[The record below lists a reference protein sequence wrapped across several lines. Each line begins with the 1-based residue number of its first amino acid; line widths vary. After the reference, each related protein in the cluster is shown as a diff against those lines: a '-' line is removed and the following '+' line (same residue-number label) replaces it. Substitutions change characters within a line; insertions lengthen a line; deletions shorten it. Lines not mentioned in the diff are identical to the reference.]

1 MEYAMHKHHRKLV
14 ASGVA
19 LLSVSLAC
27 MTSVWAAQ
35 PINLQ
40 NQSVAVLQSF
50 SAESSF
56 QQTNSA
62 VDFNNTLHVR
72 FQETYHGYPV
82 WTGDAVMH
90 MPKGASLNGANA
102 LHAMM
107 QKTKGSQV
115 TMNGVIYQG
124 LTADLAST
132 PAYVFTDAQANKALQ
147 IATES
152 YQKKSG
158 VKSSVIQSK
167 SNLMVYVDENN
178 KAHWAFL
185 VSFKTAPS
193 NGLPE
198 KPTYIM
204 DGTSFEIYKEWN
216 NIQTLDNEEGG
227 GFGGNEKMGKLVYD
241 NLQGDLPE
249 LEIARDAASK
259 MCLLE
264 NSDVT
269 VKDRRH
275 NDAVVQFACEKP
287 SDEHNKIYWDAD
299 QDAVNGGYS
308 PSNDALYA
316 GKVIKEMY
324 QKWYNVPVL
333 TENGKPMMLN
343 MRVHENMDN
352 AYWDGREMT
361 FGDGI
366 SMFYPLVS
374 LGVAAHEIS
383 HGFTEQHSGLIYS
396 GQSGGLNEAYSDMAA
411 QAAEFYSVG
420 HNSWQIGPE
429 IFKAANQALRYMDE
443 PTKDGRSIS
452 NLKDYKKWL
461 DVHYTSGIFNKLFY
475 LLGTTKGW
483 DTKKAFDV
491 MVHANASYW
500 TSGTSFHDAACGVMK
515 SAADHQYDVAAVSNA
530 AAGVGITTSDCASGS
545 APQQDPQQDPQQ
557 VKPIRA

>member
-1 MEYAMHKHHRKLV
+1 MHKHHRKLV

-27 MTSVWAAQ
+27 MTSVWAAK
-35 PINLQ
+35 PVNLQ
-40 NQSVAVLQSF
+40 HQSIAVLQSF
-50 SAESSF
+50 SSDSNF

-62 VDFNNTLHVR
+62 VDFNRTLHVR
-72 FQETYHGYPV
+72 FQEKFNGYPV
-82 WTGDAVMH
+82 WASDGVMH
-90 MPKGASLNGANA
+90 MRQGGSLNGSDA
-102 LHAMM
+102 LHSLM
-107 QKTKGSQV
+107 QKTKGGQV
-115 TMNGVIYQG
+115 TMNGVIYEG
-124 LTADLAST
+124 LAADLAGT
-132 PAYVFTDAQANKALQ
+132 PAYVFATAQANKALQ
-147 IATES
+147 LATEM

-158 VKSSVIQSK
+158 LKNAVTQSK
-167 SNLMVYVDENN
+167 SDLMVYVDENN

-185 VSFKTAPS
+185 VSFKTQPGK
-193 NGLPE
+193 GLPE

-204 DGTSFEIYKEWN
+204 DGVSFNVYKEWN

-249 LEIARDAASK
+249 LEIERDAASS
-259 MCLLE
+259 MCMLE

-275 NDAVVQFACEKP
+275 NDAVIKFACEKT

-299 QDAVNGGYS
+299 EDAVNGGYS

-333 TENGKPMMLN
+333 TSNGKPMLLS
-343 MRVHENMDN
+343 MRVHEDMDN

-383 HGFTEQHSGLIYS
+383 HGFTEQHSGLVYS

-429 IFKAANQALRYMDE
+429 IFKAADQALRYMDE
-443 PTKDGRSIS
+443 PTKDGRSID
-452 NLKDYKKWL
+452 NVKNYKSWL
-461 DVHYTSGIFNKLFY
+461 DVHYTSGVFNKFFY
-475 LLGTTKGW
+475 LLGTTKDW

-491 MVHANASYW
+491 MVQANTHYW
-500 TSGTSFHDAACGVMK
+500 TSSTSFHDAACGVVM
-515 SAADHQYDVAAVSNA
+515 AAIDHKYDATAVKEA
-530 AAGVGITTSDCASGS
+530 AAGVGIDTSDCSSSS
-545 APQQDPQQDPQQ
+545 APVPAPE
-557 VKPIRA
+557 PTRA